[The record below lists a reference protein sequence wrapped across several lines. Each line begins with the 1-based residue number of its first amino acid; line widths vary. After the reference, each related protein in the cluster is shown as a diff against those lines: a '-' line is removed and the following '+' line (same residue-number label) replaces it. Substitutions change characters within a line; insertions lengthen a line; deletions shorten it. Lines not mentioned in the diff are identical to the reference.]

1 MIEKSAQNQVRTL
14 EIIAVIRRPKRCP
27 AVSYLSSGTG
37 GNHKS
42 SIRQTVAFFK
52 IAEGR
57 HTVLIDWICTFI
69 GKLFFHYTHTTPQFS
84 NIPNWQQNI
93 PKNILTKPN

>member
-1 MIEKSAQNQVRTL
+1 MPLKYVVDVL
-14 EIIAVIRRPKRCP
+14 PVHFEI
-27 AVSYLSSGTG
+27 
-37 GNHKS
+37 N
-42 SIRQTVAFFK
+42 RQTVAFFK